1 LPHCLLQAYALGI
14 LQAIGKG
21 YKMGSIEF
29 SYDQALVPADH
40 LSKSIEALG
49 PLIKNTPLEISAVL
63 EDTSIIA
70 KVKDLVAR
78 KQKHNPAMMIVV
90 GIGGSNLGAQ
100 AVYEALY
107 GKQGNL
113 HFPLYFADTV
123 DSDHIHALMQRAEHA
138 LQSKRTI
145 IITVISKSGAT
156 TETIANFECFL
167 ELLKK
172 YHPNNYYE
180 FVVGITDENS
190 ALWDLAA
197 DQKFDQ
203 LVIPK
208 AIGGRYS
215 VFTAVGLMPLLFA
228 QIDIEDFI
236 KGAHT
241 ADAKSAATSASII
254 AYHYEN
260 GKNIHDL
267 FLFDSA
273 LESLGKWYRQLMGE
287 SLGKDGKGITP
298 TVSMGS
304 TDLHS
309 VGQLYL
315 GGPHDKITTFVHIA
329 HAQHHVQIPN
339 MNEYEKL
346 VAHLQGNTLESI
358 MKAIF
363 EGTQKTYEQRKN
375 PYITYLFPKKNAFS
389 IGQFLQ
395 TKMLEMIMLGHLL
408 DVNPFDQPQVELY
421 KTQTRKILANE

>member
-1 LPHCLLQAYALGI
+1 
-14 LQAIGKG
+14 
-21 YKMGSIEF
+21 MNSIEF
-29 SYDQALVPADH
+29 SYDHALVPADQF
-40 LSKSIEALG
+40 SKSAQALES
-49 PLIKNTPLEISAVL
+49 LIKNVSALDIYKVVT
-63 EDTSIIA
+63 DANTIT
-70 KVKDLVAR
+70 KVKELVQH
-78 KQKHNPAMMIVV
+78 KQKHNPALMIVV

-100 AVYEALY
+100 AVYEAIY

-123 DSDHIHALMQRAEHA
+123 DSDYIHALLQRAEHA
-138 LQSKRTI
+138 LKSKRTI
-145 IITVISKSGAT
+145 IVTVISKSGTT

-167 ELLKK
+167 ALLKK

-180 FVVGITDENS
+180 FVVGITDEGS
-190 ALWDLAA
+190 ALWNLAA
-197 DQKFDQ
+197 EQKFDR
-203 LVIPK
+203 LAIPK
-208 AIGGRYS
+208 EIGGRYS

-228 QIDIEDFI
+228 QITIEDFI
-236 KGAHT
+236 KGAQS
-241 ADAKSAATSASII
+241 ADAKSAAISASII

-287 SLGKDGKGITP
+287 SLGKDGRGITP
-298 TVSMGS
+298 TVSIGS

-315 GGPHDKITTFVHIA
+315 GGPHDKSTTFVYVE
-329 HAQHHVQIPN
+329 HAQHQIQIPV
-339 MNEYEKL
+339 MNEYEEL
-346 VAHLQGNTLESI
+346 VSNLQGKPFESI

-363 EGTQKTYEQRKN
+363 DGTQKAYEQRKN
-375 PYITYLFPKKNAFS
+375 PYITYLFPKKNAFY

-395 TKMLEMIMLGHLL
+395 IKMLEMIMLGQLL

>member
-1 LPHCLLQAYALGI
+1 
-14 LQAIGKG
+14 
-21 YKMGSIEF
+21 MSEIEF
-29 SYDQALVPADH
+29 SYDYALVPADH
-40 LSKSIEALG
+40 LSKSVESLE
-49 PLIKNTPLEISAVL
+49 PVIKNVPSLEISKAVK
-63 EDTSIIA
+63 DVPTIT
-70 KVKDLVAR
+70 KVKELVER

-90 GIGGSNLGAQ
+90 GIGGSNLGTQ

-107 GKQGNL
+107 GRQGNH

-123 DSDHIHALMQRAEHA
+123 DSDHIHALLQKAEQA
-138 LQSKRTI
+138 LKNKRTI
-145 IITVISKSGAT
+145 IVTVISKSGTT

-167 ELLKK
+167 YLLKK
-172 YHPNNYYE
+172 YHPNNYDE
-180 FVVGITDENS
+180 FVIAITDEGS
-190 ALWDLAA
+190 ALWDLSAA
-197 DQKFDQ
+197 QKFER
-203 LVIPK
+203 LAIPQ
-208 AIGGRYS
+208 AVGGRYS

-228 QIDIEDFI
+228 QIALEDFI
-236 KGAHT
+236 KGAET
-241 ADAKSAATSASII
+241 ANARNAALSASII

-298 TVSMGS
+298 IVSIGS

-315 GGPHDKITTFVHIA
+315 GGPHDKSTTFVHIA
-329 HAQHHVQIPN
+329 HAQHHIQIPA

-346 VAHLQGNTLESI
+346 VPHLQGTSLESV
-358 MKAIF
+358 MRAIF
-363 EGTQKTYEQRKN
+363 EGTQKAYEQRKN
-375 PYITYLFPKKNAFS
+375 PYITYVFPQKNAFY

-395 TKMLEMIMLGHLL
+395 LKMLEMVMLGHLL